1 MSQKT
6 TLRQFLKN
14 NEASL
19 PAPLSE
25 LDHLL
30 HSIARTAKT
39 VHGHVSRA
47 AITDLYGTAGS
58 SNVQGEEQEKLD
70 VLANTLF
77 ITTFRESN
85 LVCVVGSEEEEEMVL
100 MDNNDAE
107 YVVAMDPL
115 DGSSNIDVNVSIGT
129 IFSVFKRKSAKGT
142 KPKVEDILQKGTE
155 QLIGG
160 YVLYGTATALVFTT
174 GNGVHIFTYDPKGG
188 DFLLTHNN
196 LQIVKDGKTY
206 SCNEGGFLGFTE
218 GVKKYIDFC
227 KESEYKARYIGSLVA
242 DFHRNMLK
250 GGIFIYPSTQKTP
263 KGKLRLLYE
272 CNPLAFI
279 AEQAGGKAYDG
290 RVRIM
295 DIEPE
300 SLHQRT
306 TYYVGSANMVDK
318 ALEVIDIHEPI

>member
-6 TLRQFLKN
+6 TLRQFLKD
-14 NEASL
+14 NEANL
-19 PAPLSE
+19 PASLSE

-30 HSIARTAKT
+30 HSIARTATT
-39 VHGHVSRA
+39 VHNHVSRA

-58 SNVQGEEQEKLD
+58 SNVQGEEQQKLD

-77 ITTFRESN
+77 ITAFRESN
-85 LVCVVGSEEEEEMVL
+85 LVCVVGSEEEEEIIL
-100 MDNNDAE
+100 TNNNDAE

-129 IFSVFKRKSAKGT
+129 IFSVFKRKTARGT
-142 KPKVEDILQKGTE
+142 KPKVEDVLQKGTD

-188 DFLLTHNN
+188 EFLLTHDN
-196 LQIVKDGKTY
+196 LDIPKDSKTY
-206 SCNEGGFLGFTE
+206 SCNEGGFVGFTE

-227 KESEYKARYIGSLVA
+227 KGKGDYKARYIGSLVA

-295 DIEPE
+295 DIEPD

-318 ALEVIDIHEPI
+318 ALELIETNE

>member
-6 TLRQFLKN
+6 TLRQFLKDN
-14 NEASL
+14 AAHL
-19 PAPLSE
+19 PAPVAE
-25 LDHLL
+25 IDHLL

-58 SNVQGEEQEKLD
+58 SNIQGEEQQKLD

-77 ITTFRESN
+77 ITAFRESN
-85 LVCVVGSEEEEEMVL
+85 LVCVVGSEEEEEIVL
-100 MDNNDAE
+100 TDNNDAE

-129 IFSVFKRKSAKGT
+129 IFSVFKRKTAKGT
-142 KPKVEDILQKGTE
+142 KPKVEDVLQKGTD

-188 DFLLTHNN
+188 DFLLTHNQ
-196 LQIVKDGKTY
+196 LEIPKDSKTY

-250 GGIFIYPSTQKTP
+250 GGIFIYPSTQKAP

-279 AEQAGGKAYDG
+279 AEQAGGKASDG
-290 RVRIM
+290 NVRIM
-295 DIEPE
+295 DIDPE

-306 TYYVGSANMVDK
+306 TYFVGSANMVDK
-318 ALEVIDIHEPI
+318 ALESVTSNQ

>member
-1 MSQKT
+1 M
-6 TLRQFLKN
+6 
-14 NEASL
+14 
-19 PAPLSE
+19 
-25 LDHLL
+25 
-30 HSIARTAKT
+30 
-39 VHGHVSRA
+39 
-47 AITDLYGTAGS
+47 
-58 SNVQGEEQEKLD
+58 
-70 VLANTLF
+70 
-77 ITTFRESN
+77 
-85 LVCVVGSEEEEEMVL
+85 CVGSEEEEEIVL

-129 IFSVFKRKSAKGT
+129 IFSVFKRKSPKGT
-142 KPKVEDILQKGTE
+142 KPKVEDVLQKGTE

-174 GNGVHIFTYDPKGG
+174 GNGVHIFTYDPKGD
-188 DFLLTHNN
+188 DFLLTHTN
-196 LQIVKDGKTY
+196 LQIVADSKTY

-227 KESEYKARYIGSLVA
+227 KENEYKARYIGSLVA

-290 RVRIM
+290 RTRIM

-318 ALEVIDIHEPI
+318 ALELIDTHEPV

>member
-6 TLRQFLKN
+6 TLRQFLKDN
-14 NEASL
+14 AAYL
-19 PAPLSE
+19 PAPVAE
-25 LDHLL
+25 IDHLL

-58 SNVQGEEQEKLD
+58 SNIQGEEQQKLD

-77 ITTFRESN
+77 ITAFRESN
-85 LVCVVGSEEEEEMVL
+85 LVCVVGSEEEEEIVL
-100 MDNNDAE
+100 TDNNDAE

-129 IFSVFKRKSAKGT
+129 IFSVFKRKTAKGT
-142 KPKVEDILQKGTE
+142 KPKVEDVLQKGTD

-188 DFLLTHNN
+188 DFLLTHNQ
-196 LQIVKDGKTY
+196 LEIPKDSKTY

-250 GGIFIYPSTQKTP
+250 GGIFIYPSTQKAP

-279 AEQAGGKAYDG
+279 AEQAGGKASDG
-290 RVRIM
+290 NVRIM
-295 DIEPE
+295 DIDPE

-306 TYYVGSANMVDK
+306 TYFVGSANMVDK
-318 ALEVIDIHEPI
+318 ALESVTSNQ